1 VLSNIEQEVYDL
13 KDAPAHIKHESLV
26 TELGQVFEQLQRWQ
40 TLWRTL
46 PPHDALSHI
55 YAQGDV
61 MARFVA
67 AAPATLRDAVQSNL
81 QALLSASLQVDGA
94 RFLTPYGFVRALKA
108 GGIQA
113 PQRQLTQAVQLL
125 TVHGA
130 KGLEAPCVLLL
141 DTDAK
146 PSNPPTM
153 GVLIDWPGAQ
163 AAPEKFVFIPSEKT
177 VCPSAKSLVAHEQA
191 ARARE
196 ELNSLYVAMTRAKT
210 KLVLSSVVPHQA
222 SSGTWW
228 QRLVVPDWS
237 MPADEAVPSVATAAP
252 VVPVLPS
259 LERLPERGPIKPEL
273 DEEAAVS
280 SRMGQAMH
288 RVLEWAVLGAREI
301 PDALRRQAG
310 LEFKLTPQQMQEVT
324 QRAHAILMGEGAW
337 AWDVA
342 QVVWHANEVL
352 VVIEGQMHRIDRLVQ
367 LTNQD
372 WWVIDYKSATD
383 PQSHQDLTRQL
394 RRYRQAVADLHPGAS
409 VKAAFFNALG
419 QVQELAA

>member
-1 VLSNIEQEVYDL
+1 LARALKSPLWGLGDEALMLLATCSRSHQPFRSWWQVLSNIEQEVDDL
-13 KDAPAHIKHESLV
+13 KDAPAHLKHESLV
-26 TELGQVFEQLQRWQ
+26 AELGQVFEQLQRWQ
-40 TLWRTL
+40 TLWLTL

-163 AAPEKFVFIPSEKT
+163 AREICVYSQRKNSVSICQVAGGARASSACTRRAQQPVCGHDACQDQAGFVFGG
-177 VCPSAKSLVAHEQA
+177 SL
-191 ARARE
+191 
-196 ELNSLYVAMTRAKT
+196 
-210 KLVLSSVVPHQA
+210 PDHQ
-222 SSGTWW
+222 WH
-228 QRLVVPDWS
+228 V
-237 MPADEAVPSVATAAP
+237 VAT
-252 VVPVLPS
+252 S
-259 LERLPERGPIKPEL
+259 G
-273 DEEAAVS
+273 
-280 SRMGQAMH
+280 
-288 RVLEWAVLGAREI
+288 GA
-301 PDALRRQAG
+301 
-310 LEFKLTPQQMQEVT
+310 
-324 QRAHAILMGEGAW
+324 
-337 AWDVA
+337 
-342 QVVWHANEVL
+342 
-352 VVIEGQMHRIDRLVQ
+352 
-367 LTNQD
+367 
-372 WWVIDYKSATD
+372 
-383 PQSHQDLTRQL
+383 
-394 RRYRQAVADLHPGAS
+394 
-409 VKAAFFNALG
+409 
-419 QVQELAA
+419 